1 VGDLDPGT
9 VVPRLRGRLG
19 RPYTFV
25 RETASTQ
32 LLVPADAPEG
42 TVVAADLQTAGR
54 GRLGRR
60 WEAAAGTSL
69 LFSLALVP
77 QAAPERLPSLTLVAA
92 RAVAEALP
100 VESRL
105 KYPNDVLVR
114 GRKLAG
120 ALGETRDSLVVLG
133 IGVNVN
139 VPAGALPAD
148 TALPATS
155 LLVETG
161 RKQDRGE
168 LLAAILGSLERRYDD
183 WLAQR

>member
-1 VGDLDPGT
+1 MGDLDPEA

-19 RPYTFV
+19 QPYTFV
-25 RETASTQ
+25 ATTESTQ
-32 LLVPADAPEG
+32 LLAPADATEG
-42 TVVAADLQTAGR
+42 TVVAADVQTAGR

-77 QAAPERLPSLTLVAA
+77 QVDTERLPSLTLVAA
-92 RAVAEALP
+92 RAVADSLGVA
-100 VESRL
+100 SAI

-114 GRKLAG
+114 GRKIAG
-120 ALGETRDSLVVLG
+120 ALGEARGDRVVLG

-139 VPAGALPAD
+139 MPAGALPAE
-148 TALPATS
+148 TVVPPTS

-161 RKQDRGE
+161 VAHDRGA
-168 LLAAILGSLERRYDD
+168 LLAEILAALERRYDD
-183 WLAQR
+183 WLAQS